1 MTRTF
6 KFISGIAVS
15 SACLILSAC
24 GSGEG
29 SDGFE
34 SRARAASDSTG
45 ITTKDGS
52 EVPGEPIDTIVI
64 CTDST
69 LLGECSVAPTIIE
82 DLAAYKGGIF
92 NDSIS
97 SIINSHTH
105 FQICF
110 YRDPNFRGPSFAV
123 GPGVEVDDVNDFDPR
138 LVAENFNDK
147 VSSFRIFQN
156 RSCIEQAQP

>member
-1 MTRTF
+1 MTRAF
-6 KFISGIAVS
+6 KLISAVAVS
-15 SACLILSAC
+15 SACLFLSAC

-29 SDGFE
+29 SDDVK
-34 SRARAASDSTG
+34 SSASAATGSTG

-52 EVPGEPIDTIVI
+52 TTPLEPIDTIVI

-69 LLGECSVAPTIIE
+69 LFGECSVAPTIIE

-97 SIINSHTH
+97 SIINSQAQ

-156 RSCIEQAQP
+156 RPCIEQAQP